1 VCFCGISRARDIR
14 GIGFKTADAI
24 ALKLGI
30 AKNAMIRDR
39 TGVSYVLTETM
50 DDGNCGVPTEE
61 LLPIET

>member
-30 AKNAMIRDR
+30 EK
-39 TGVSYVLTETM
+39 TEVAP
-50 DDGNCGVPTEE
+50 DF
-61 LLPIET
+61 